1 MAELVARVS
10 LALAEGYVGV
20 ESGRTR
26 DVPDARAIRYYT
38 TLGLLDRPA
47 QMRGRTALYGP
58 RHLRQIAAI
67 KRLQAQ
73 GLGLVE
79 VQVQLAGLSD
89 AALTA
94 IARVPA
100 SALEPAAPAGEAP
113 PTSDSVE
120 SAEVKP
126 GAAGRGAFWRQAPAP
141 VQASAAVAEHVLKH
155 ESKHADELLSGVKL
169 AEGVSLVLEAGRA
182 LEPHDLEAIQAA
194 AAPLLKLLHAR
205 GLVRPPSTEEKS

>member
-141 VQASAAVAEHVLKH
+141 VKAPAAVAEHVL
-155 ESKHADELLSGVKL
+155 KHADELLSGVKL